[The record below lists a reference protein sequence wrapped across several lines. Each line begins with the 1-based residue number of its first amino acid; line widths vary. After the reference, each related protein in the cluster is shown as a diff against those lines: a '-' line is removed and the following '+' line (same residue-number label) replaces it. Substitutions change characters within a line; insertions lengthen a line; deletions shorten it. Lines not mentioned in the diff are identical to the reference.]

1 MKFSLTDC
9 TLKIVICV
17 IVKCSWKITWRHKAL
32 GQSLFAL
39 IYNLSIYYKP
49 HSMLLLFKCIFL
61 KLAIFTKYICLIQ
74 KVSTLYQSWISE
86 TSSFIWFFTSN
97 FSATSIFI
105 WCDVYAFLTPAPCV
119 TVSLGEIW
127 HSLTVFWKSE
137 MSSFTLMLSRWKYII
152 GTWIMQGMS
161 QRAEIIVRYL
171 VRGSRWFGL
180 MRYSQPDIERIQDL
194 NIAVFPFQYLGNLLL
209 IFLHVF
215 TLFYHVT

>member
-74 KVSTLYQSWISE
+74 KICINHEYQKLVR
-86 TSSFIWFFTSN
+86 SFDSLRV
-97 FSATSIFI
+97 IFPLQ
-105 WCDVYAFLTPAPCV
+105 AFLFDVNSDILLSITSARMWWV
-119 TVSLGEIW
+119 RVSYASALRHRFFRRDLTLSDRILKIW
-127 HSLTVFWKSE
+127 NV
-137 MSSFTLMLSRWKYII
+137 
-152 GTWIMQGMS
+152 
-161 QRAEIIVRYL
+161 IVHFN
-171 VRGSRWFGL
+171 V
-180 MRYSQPDIERIQDL
+180 E
-194 NIAVFPFQYLGNLLL
+194 
-209 IFLHVF
+209 
-215 TLFYHVT
+215 

>member
-61 KLAIFTKYICLIQ
+61 KLAIFTKYIYLIQ

-105 WCDVYAFLTPAPCV
+105 WCKFWHTPFYNICQDVICTRFL
-119 TVSLGEIW
+119 
-127 HSLTVFWKSE
+127 
-137 MSSFTLMLSRWKYII
+137 R
-152 GTWIMQGMS
+152 
-161 QRAEIIVRYL
+161 QRLA
-171 VRGSRWFGL
+171 S
-180 MRYSQPDIERIQDL
+180 
-194 NIAVFPFQYLGNLLL
+194 PFL
-209 IFLHVF
+209 
-215 TLFYHVT
+215 